1 MATAAKAQAQ
11 VVASFPPFTFLENII
26 VRYDGSILV
35 TAINPRCLFY
45 LPPPNSSSAQLTPQT
60 LCTFEE
66 PAMGIVE
73 LEMDIFYIST
83 TSVLRPGGPSTLWKL
98 DMRSFSSSN
107 APPKPVSVL
116 VFPPEARVLNGSAVL
131 SPTVLLCADS
141 AADCIWRVDVPKDG
155 AAPSTR
161 IWMKHSLLAHSND
174 PKLHDS
180 PGVNGIKFNRK
191 DSFVY
196 FTTTA
201 QTLFGRIRVDPQT
214 LDPVGDPEEV
224 AERGMMADD
233 LIVDEEAGVA
243 YVTTHRQ
250 NTIERIS
257 LHDGARLNCIGEP
270 FHIDMIGP
278 TAGSWGRGP
287 NEAGKVAYFSTDGGI
302 KNPHDGVVKH
312 SKVLRISFPAM

>member
-1 MATAAKAQAQ
+1 MATAAKAQVQ

-26 VRYDGSILV
+26 VRHDGSILV
-35 TAINPRCLFY
+35 TAVNPRCLFY
-45 LPPPNSSSAQLTPQT
+45 LPPWTSFSGELMPQT
-60 LCTFEE
+60 ICTFEE

-73 LEMDIFYIST
+73 LETDIFYIST
-83 TSVLRPGGPSTLWKL
+83 SSIIPPTGPSTLWKL
-98 DMRSFSSSN
+98 DMRTFSLSN
-107 APPKPVSVL
+107 VFPKPVSVL
-116 VFPPEARVLNGSAVL
+116 EFPPETGVLNGSAVL

-141 AADCIWRVDVPKDG
+141 VADCIWRVDVPKDG
-155 AAPSTR
+155 TAPSTR
-161 IWMKHSLLAHSND
+161 IWMKHCMLAHSND

-180 PGVNGIKFNRK
+180 PGVNGIKFNTK
-191 DSFVY
+191 DGYLY

-201 QTLFGRIRVDPQT
+201 QTLFGRIRVDLQS

-224 AERGMMADD
+224 AKRGMMADD
-233 LIVDEEAGVA
+233 LIVDEEASFA

-257 LHDGARLNCIGEP
+257 LNDGARVNCVGEP
-270 FHIDMIGP
+270 FHVNMIGP
-278 TAGSWGRGP
+278 TAGAWGRGP

-312 SKVLRISFPAM
+312 SKVLRISFPTI